1 MPNDET
7 PALRALGIKLVD
19 PEVSPE
25 AYAELL
31 RVARRIRESQQRR
44 IGLLPASKRVAV
56 PAVAIQ
62 LSVVL
67 AQVCL
72 GSIAF
77 VDANTRWPSLG
88 GAVATVQRRDL
99 ARIALHENVVAFAR
113 AGPPTDRIDMA
124 WLYAVLDED
133 TRGFAHVFV
142 DLSGFPRMG
151 EHVDAFD
158 VLDGVLVVARSGD
171 TTEGELVARHGDVP
185 KSKRLGVLLSG

>member
-1 MPNDET
+1 VPNDET

-88 GAVATVQRRDL
+88 VAVATVQRRDL

>member
-7 PALRALGIKLVD
+7 PALRTLGIKLVD

-31 RVARRIRESQQRR
+31 RVARRIRESQYRR

-56 PAVAIQ
+56 PAVAVQ

-67 AQVCL
+67 AQVSL
-72 GSIAF
+72 GSVAF

-88 GAVATVQRRDL
+88 GAVATDRTRHI
-99 ARIALHENVVAFAR
+99 ARIALHEQVVAFAR

-124 WLYAVLDED
+124 WLYDVLGVD
-133 TRGFAHVFV
+133 TRGFAYVFV

-158 VLDGVLVVARSGD
+158 VLDGVLVVARAGD
-171 TTEGELVARHGDVP
+171 TTEGQLLARHDDVP